1 MDIDEQEENVRNLIP
16 NSLGGGDSV
25 VAQYQN
31 E

>member
-16 NSLGGGDSV
+16 NSLGGDSV